1 MATSLKVKSLCHL
14 LSKHQVICFSSQM
27 GANNQHFP
35 EIFKT
40 ESSSHVTLRIF
51 NKLTLLKEP
60 TKGSITKN
68 RGKIT

>member
-1 MATSLKVKSLCHL
+1 
-14 LSKHQVICFSSQM
+14 M

-40 ESSSHVTLRIF
+40 GSSSHVTLRIF